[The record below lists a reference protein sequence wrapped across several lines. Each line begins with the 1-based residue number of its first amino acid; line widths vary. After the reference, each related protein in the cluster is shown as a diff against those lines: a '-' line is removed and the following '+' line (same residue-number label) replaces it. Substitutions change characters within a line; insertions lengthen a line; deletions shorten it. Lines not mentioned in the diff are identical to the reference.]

1 MSFIIMLSMAARQS
15 NFSHTSELIIAS
27 LKYIP
32 KGIVVSYDVCPSVH
46 RSIRSES
53 ATILTDHFIFT
64 HLINQLQ
71 YVCHMSSC
79 WKKYKIW
86 IFADCYASAFRRRR
100 HYVFG
105 LSVRPSARPSVR
117 PKPEIPSFDLYIG
130 PLVHPTNRYRF
141 TACPSVRPS
150 VRLSVRP
157 DRFPGICRRL
167 HGGISLK
174 FYMLMYLDHLQ
185 NWLVYGHG
193 LVIFLILALF
203 GLSETGQI
211 WGFRVFPGECMEEM
225 TWNFARWCILTTF
238 RTD

>member
-1 MSFIIMLSMAARQS
+1 MKNYLRTQITLYEEDKNYPIWRRQERRSKYAVQLASWQLRS
-15 NFSHTSELIIAS
+15 NS
-27 LKYIP
+27 P
-32 KGIVVSYDVCPSVH
+32 K
-46 RSIRSES
+46 
-53 ATILTDHFIFT
+53 T
-64 HLINQLQ
+64 
-71 YVCHMSSC
+71 
-79 WKKYKIW
+79 
-86 IFADCYASAFRRRR
+86 
-100 HYVFG
+100 
-105 LSVRPSARPSVR
+105 SVR

-130 PLVHPTNRYRF
+130 PLVHPINRYRF

-150 VRLSVRP
+150 VCPSVRLSVRP
-157 DRFPGICRRL
+157 SGEVSGRM

-211 WGFRVFPGECMEEM
+211 WGFRVFPGERMEEM
-225 TWNFARWCILTTF
+225 AWNFARWCILTTF

>member
-1 MSFIIMLSMAARQS
+1 MLRETLKIVTYAPVPCITRPLACMACILNKWVVAFDKWLSTCNIDPNVEKCIFMPPPLGAGGIM
-15 NFSHTSELIIAS
+15 FS
-27 LKYIP
+27 
-32 KGIVVSYDVCPSVH
+32 GCPSV
-46 RSIRSES
+46 
-53 ATILTDHFIFT
+53 
-64 HLINQLQ
+64 
-71 YVCHMSSC
+71 
-79 WKKYKIW
+79 
-86 IFADCYASAFRRRR
+86 
-100 HYVFG
+100 
-105 LSVRPSARPSVR
+105 RPSVR

-150 VRLSVRP
+150 VCPSVRP
-157 DRFPGICRRL
+157 ERFRDICRRL
-167 HGGISLK
+167 QGGISLK